1 MPWVHA
7 LLRGQR
13 VFARADEQGRLVA
26 SGGKV
31 EIRYKPTDGRRY
43 DAGARNLTVEEGSP
57 VLPDEACAPAE
68 TVARPDPAGPA
79 SPSARPGATGPSRA
93 KKAPP
98 SAGSRER
105 SLAAA
110 HAGEIVVAYT
120 DGACSGNP
128 GPAGLGV
135 VVLDAGAR
143 QELGEYLGLTTN
155 NVAELTA
162 ILRALEMVEDRARK
176 LLVHTDSQYAIG
188 VLTKGW
194 KAKANVE
201 LIATI
206 RGVLSHCPKA
216 QLIYVP
222 GHAGVE
228 WNERADEL
236 ARLAVSGRK
245 TFRKAIAA
253 KGPTEPDGT
262 ATATNGGGQG

>member
-1 MPWVHA
+1 MPWVQA

-13 VFARADEQGRLVA
+13 VFARADEQGQLVVA
-26 SGGKV
+26 SGKV

-43 DAGARNLTVEEGSP
+43 DAAARNLTVAPGTP
-57 VLPDEACAPAE
+57 VLPDDACAPAE
-68 TVARPDPAGPA
+68 VVARPDVARAADGPGGA
-79 SPSARPGATGPSRA
+79 SARAAAGGSPAAARSGSRA

-135 VVLDAGAR
+135 VVLDGGAR

-162 ILRALEMVEDRARK
+162 ILRALEMVEDRARS

-201 LIATI
+201 LITTI
-206 RGVLSHCPKA
+206 RGVLAQCPQAK
-216 QLIYVP
+216 LIYVP
-222 GHAGVE
+222 GHAGVQ

-236 ARLAVSGRK
+236 ARLAVSSRR
-245 TFRKAIAA
+245 TTRAAIAA
-253 KGPTEPDGT
+253 KPRPE
-262 ATATNGGGQG
+262 